1 MIKKKDRS
9 VTEVNSSSM
18 ADIAFLLLI
27 FFLVTTTIVNE
38 RGLPITLPQKVD
50 ENVEVDI
57 IDRNVFKVIVN
68 SNDDLLVEGERMNLA
83 DVRKNCVEF
92 LSNNGKLPSLS
103 DSPEE
108 AIVSYK
114 TDRGTSYEMYIRV
127 LDELKAAYHELRAKE
142 VGITVE
148 DYLKLNSD
156 DRADKVLLGKAQKAY
171 PMQLSE
177 AEPTNVGSY

>member
-1 MIKKKDRS
+1 MIKKKDRA
-9 VTEVNSSSM
+9 VVEVNSSSM

-57 IDRNVFKVIVN
+57 IDRNVFKVLVN
-68 SNDDLLVEGERMNLA
+68 SQDNLLVEGEVMELESIKDNA
-83 DVRKNCVEF
+83 IAF
-92 LSNNGKLPSLS
+92 LKNNGRNPDLS
-103 DSPEE
+103 DSPQD
-108 AIVSYK
+108 AIVSFK

-127 LDELKAAYHELRAKE
+127 LDELKAAYHTVRAE
-142 VGITVE
+142 FLGISVE
-148 DYLKLNSD
+148 DYLKLNSE
-156 DRADKVLLGKAQKAY
+156 DRNDNRLLSKAQDAY

-177 AEPTNVGSY
+177 AEPTNVGTY